1 MTVWIG
7 MAPRRARVASSSGAA
22 AVARL
27 LQRLL
32 AGWALLWLAGC
43 AVYWVSPFE
52 PLSVERTTQISRQ
65 VFGFYQQLLSTP
77 PAERAVLAAGPLR
90 ERASQIETDIRV
102 HLLLEQ
108 ARPKNAE
115 SVLIIE
121 NLLASWSR
129 FAADHLGSDPL
140 ALTDATLKAERGIL
154 ERHLRSALVAE
165 EAKKLGG
172 GAGRGP

>member
-1 MTVWIG
+1 MTVLIG
-7 MAPRRARVASSSGAA
+7 PTPRPAGTSVSSAMHAA
-22 AVARL
+22 ARL
-27 LQRLL
+27 WRWML
-32 AGWALLWLAGC
+32 AGGMLLWMAGC

-52 PLSVERTTQISRQ
+52 PLSVERSTQISRQ
-65 VFGFYQQLLSTP
+65 VFAFYQELLSTP
-77 PAERAVLAAGPLR
+77 QAERAALAAGPLR
-90 ERASQIETDIRV
+90 ESASRIETDIRV

-115 SVLIIE
+115 SILIIE

-172 GAGRGP
+172 GAGRGG